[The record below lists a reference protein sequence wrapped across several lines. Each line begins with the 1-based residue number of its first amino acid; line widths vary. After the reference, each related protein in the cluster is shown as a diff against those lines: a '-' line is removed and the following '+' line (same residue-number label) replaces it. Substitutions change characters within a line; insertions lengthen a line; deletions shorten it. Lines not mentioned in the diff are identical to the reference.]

1 LCIWIASAGRE
12 LPAQGFHKD
21 DEPDKEITPIG
32 HHIIILL
39 VQGCHFGLSTQNV
52 ILLKL
57 QQKLLSTGLLESGVT
72 ISASD
77 ETSIDV
83 QCQSMYNYSEA
94 ALSCISQVNTHCVS
108 PICHPTPINPAW
120 TC

>member
-1 LCIWIASAGRE
+1 M
-12 LPAQGFHKD
+12 
-21 DEPDKEITPIG
+21 
-32 HHIIILL
+32 
-39 VQGCHFGLSTQNV
+39 QGCHFGAASQNV

-57 QQKLLSTGLLESGVT
+57 QQKLLSTGLADSGVT

-83 QCQSMYNYSEA
+83 QCQSMHNYSQA

-108 PICHPTPINPAW
+108 PPIP
-120 TC
+120 